1 MTIHQA
7 EQYIHDYQEILADET
22 KRGSRRDPSVLP
34 APKEW
39 VLKAIKLE
47 MAQLFLLNSHTN
59 ESVTRP
65 LINAAMFLD
74 SFSELPFEPSEFI
87 ESMHRRRREIDS
99 FYVELL
105 KLDRKD
111 GFYWQRVYAMIG
123 IDVGTKKTTFFQEVK
138 LRFGLGSR
146 SVPPRAKSP
155 LTGNRSAGWPSTSS
169 TQFRPQSGARLFP
182 GKPPGP
188 RSDAPVLLPLGPLP

>member
-1 MTIHQA
+1 MTIQQA
-7 EQYIHDYQEILADET
+7 EKFVRAYLEVLSDDT
-22 KRGSRRDPSVLP
+22 KRGNRRDPSLLP
-34 APKEW
+34 APKDR
-39 VLKAIKLE
+39 VMKAIKLE
-47 MAQLFLLNSHTN
+47 MAQLFLVNSHAN
-59 ESVTRP
+59 DDLTRP

-74 SFSELPFEPSEFI
+74 SFSELPLDASEFI

-105 KLDRKD
+105 KLDRSD

-146 SVPPRAKSP
+146 VAD
-155 LTGNRSAGWPSTSS
+155 SAGEESS
-169 TQFRPQSGARLFP
+169 GRMPVGRL
-182 GKPPGP
+182 
-188 RSDAPVLLPLGPLP
+188 A